1 MTQYKATYKGSSRTA
16 DNSYYLQIWE
26 YRGQEYEIVVPSN
39 AWKCSSDY
47 WRGGY
52 MSQYNQHRRAQEQID
67 ERIAHPAP
75 EIKEP
80 EPQKY
85 EGSAEEGF
93 DMLMDY
99 LNGNEHAFD
108 VLDSRR

>member
-1 MTQYKATYKGSSRTA
+1 MAHYKATYKGSSRTA
-16 DNSYYLQIWE
+16 DKRYYLQIWE
-26 YRGQEYEIVVPSN
+26 YRGHEYEVEVPSN
-39 AWKCSSDY
+39 GWICSSDY
-47 WRGGY
+47 LRGGY
-52 MSQYNQHRRAQEQID
+52 MSQSNQHRRAQEQID
-67 ERIAHPAP
+67 ELITHPAP

-85 EGSAEEGF
+85 EGSAQEGF

-99 LNGNEHAFD
+99 LDGNEHAFD